1 MFCKQLMYCVMTKR
15 SHITIQYNMMHYCFL
30 PSYCT
35 VPGHS
40 VTFSSSLFI
49 SFTSI
54 NKGELLPSL
63 GIGSGN
69 WQTYA
74 TYFHVGILSQ
84 RDTLTHCSFKPHP
97 CFFPCNYFNDHIMY
111 SRPWIMYF
119 GPEILLRSSTW
130 LSGAISFLCR

>member
-1 MFCKQLMYCVMTKR
+1 MLQEYYMFCKQLMYCVMTKR

-35 VPGHS
+35 VTGHS

-54 NKGELLPSL
+54 NKGELLSSL

-69 WQTYA
+69 WQTYV
-74 TYFHVGILSQ
+74 TYFHVVILSQ

-97 CFFPCNYFNDHIMY
+97 CFFPAT
-111 SRPWIMYF
+111 
-119 GPEILLRSSTW
+119 ILMI
-130 LSGAISFLCR
+130 ISCTAALGLCILALKSF